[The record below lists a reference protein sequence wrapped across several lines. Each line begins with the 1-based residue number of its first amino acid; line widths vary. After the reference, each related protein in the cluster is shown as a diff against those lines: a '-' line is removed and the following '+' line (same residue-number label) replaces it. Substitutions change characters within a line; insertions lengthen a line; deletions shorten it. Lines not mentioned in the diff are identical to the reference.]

1 MITALPSM
9 GEARSLS
16 VTLIYKA
23 LIPCLGTPTHPLPQ
37 FPPPL
42 SRGSLSV
49 LPALTP
55 SLLDPMPPFR
65 SCLGQGEDPT
75 QAGVAGKTW
84 QCHGPCHTVVQ
95 RLVVSSREAFW
106 MLFAV
111 LVTRASSGRDCPVDR
126 QRARAKKAF
135 ILFPRPLDSHLYS
148 PFTPWNSGGIE
159 AAHHPLTLPAL
170 GPGFSTQRP
179 EATSQL
185 S

>member
-9 GEARSLS
+9 SEARSLT

-23 LIPCLGTPTHPLPQ
+23 LIPYLRTPTHPLPQ

-65 SCLGQGEDPT
+65 SCLGQGVGPT

-106 MLFAV
+106 MLFAA

-126 QRARAKKAF
+126 QRAPCQGRHSF
-135 ILFPRPLDSHLYS
+135 FPR
-148 PFTPWNSGGIE
+148 
-159 AAHHPLTLPAL
+159 
-170 GPGFSTQRP
+170 GP
-179 EATSQL
+179 
-185 S
+185 